1 MGLLIVG
8 ASVAVLVGRLVVVRR
23 RVSGLTVTAE
33 MRRYV
38 RGEHANT
45 VDTHHHFG

>member
-8 ASVAVLVGRLVVVRR
+8 ASVAVLVGRTVVVRR
-23 RVSGLTVTAE
+23 RVTCLRVTAE

-38 RGEHANT
+38 RVEHANT

>member
-1 MGLLIVG
+1 MGLLIVVG
-8 ASVAVLVGRLVVVRR
+8 SVAVLAGRLVIVRR
-23 RVSGLTVTAE
+23 RSLGLTVTAE

>member
-8 ASVAVLVGRLVVVRR
+8 ASVAVLVGRLVIVRR
-23 RVSGLTVTAE
+23 RSLGLTVTAE

-45 VDTHHHFG
+45 VDTRHPVG

>member
-8 ASVAVLVGRLVVVRR
+8 ASVSVLVGRLVVVRR

>member
-45 VDTHHHFG
+45 VDTRPPVG